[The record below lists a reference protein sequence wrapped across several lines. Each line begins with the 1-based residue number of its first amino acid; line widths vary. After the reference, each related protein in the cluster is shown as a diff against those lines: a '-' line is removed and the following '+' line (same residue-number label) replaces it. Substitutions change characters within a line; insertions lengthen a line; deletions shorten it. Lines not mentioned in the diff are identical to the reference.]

1 MKGAMPTKLGI
12 AFFIIFAHIYQHHYA
27 TVVIAVENIHK
38 SFGSLEI
45 LKGIS
50 FHVER
55 GEIVSVIGPSGAGK
69 TTLLQIVGTLM
80 RPDNGSVSIDGTEV
94 SRLSEKRLADFR
106 NRRIG
111 FIFQQHCLLPEFS
124 ALENVMLPALIA
136 GTSKRTAEERAKK
149 LLDFLHLGERIG
161 HRPSQMSGGECQRV
175 AVARALMN
183 EPAVILADEPSGA
196 LDSKNKRD
204 LHELF
209 LSLREEMGQTFV
221 IVTHDDHLASISD
234 RVLEMRDGKIEKTS
248 VRAGK

>member
-1 MKGAMPTKLGI
+1 MKGAMPTKVGV
-12 AFFIIFAHIYQHHYA
+12 AFFTTFAHIIHHHFV

-50 FHVER
+50 FRVER
-55 GEIVSVIGPSGAGK
+55 SEIVSVIGPSGAGK
-69 TTLLQIVGTLM
+69 TTLLQIIGTLM
-80 RPDNGSVSIDGTEV
+80 RTDSGSVRIDNTDLAN
-94 SRLSEKRLADFR
+94 LSEKKLSDFR
-106 NRRIG
+106 NRKIG

-124 ALENVMLPALIA
+124 ALENVTLPALIA
-136 GTSKRTAEERAKK
+136 GESKKSAEERARR
-149 LLDFLHLGERIG
+149 LLDFLHLNERID

-183 EPAVILADEPSGA
+183 EPSVILADEPSGA
-196 LDSKNKRD
+196 LDSKNKKE

-209 LSLREEMGQTFV
+209 LSLRDKMGQTFV

-234 RVLEMRDGKIEKTS
+234 RVLEMRDGKIENTS
-248 VRAGK
+248 TRMR